1 MVISAN
7 TFKAFVVSTLFKAVP
22 MLLMIVAFSSDAD
35 AQRHRRHARK
45 HDTLHER
52 IDKLEN
58 DGKMTGDHKKKIDK
72 REKKLHRAERRS
84 VRDGV
89 ITPEEQRH
97 MNRKY
102 KKTKRAVR
110 RAEKS

>member
-1 MVISAN
+1 MNNIKKIRQPFAIILV
-7 TFKAFVVSTLFKAVP
+7 
-22 MLLMIVAFSSDAD
+22 MLLMMFFTAQDAD

-45 HDTLHER
+45 HDNLHER
-52 IDKLEN
+52 IDKLQD

-84 VRDGV
+84 VRDGI
-89 ITPEEQRH
+89 ITPEEQRS

-102 KKTKRAVR
+102 RKTKRAVR
-110 RAEKS
+110 RAENS

>member
-1 MVISAN
+1 MNNSKKKN
-7 TFKAFVVSTLFKAVP
+7 TSHIFTFVAVLLLLFVSN
-22 MLLMIVAFSSDAD
+22 DAD

-45 HDTLHER
+45 HDALHER
-52 IDKLEN
+52 IDRLE
-58 DGKMTGDHKKKIDK
+58 DGGTMSSEHKRKIDK

-97 MNRKY
+97 VNRKY
-102 KKTKRAVR
+102 RKTKRAVR
-110 RAEKS
+110 RAEKSN